1 MSNFILAESNFMLF
15 ASKNYANPICLDVK
29 EFHSDLRKIRYIHRL
44 LLRYSVTGEIKE
56 RLLLNHLI
64 LFYNVFDVDAATKI
78 LFFKIPKKHWPQLKT
93 FLVYLN
99 YMPSFI
105 NNIEE
110 KPISA
115 SSINLDM
122 KLVDTLRKI

>member
-15 ASKNYANPICLDVK
+15 ASKNYSNPVCLDVK

-44 LLRYSVTGEIKE
+44 LLRYSVAGEIKE

-110 KPISA
+110 KPIPA

-122 KLVDTLRKI
+122 RLVDILRKI